1 MQTQQT
7 TILPQLTNLLMNLIP
22 QHVHMIAVNQF
33 QLIWVV
39 YGQMVLQ
46 QCGGR
51 LVELSANGGEVCGL
65 AEVVFELTVP
75 MA

>member
-33 QLIWVV
+33 QLIWAV

-46 QCGGR
+46 QCGGK
-51 LVELSANGGEVCGL
+51 AGGTVQQMEVKF
-65 AEVVFELTVP
+65 VV
-75 MA
+75 